1 MPEHRFRGALLVP
14 VLAPVLLAAS
24 LLATWSANAAPSA
37 GTPPAGK
44 QSVAGPT
51 VLEAPLRAHL
61 SFLADDL
68 LEGRGT
74 GQRGGELAVR
84 YLETQAAAIGLRPAA
99 GAGYRQKV
107 ELVGQ
112 KTQPGSTLRFEA
124 GGKTIATVFGTDA
137 VYANAG
143 GQPDTRLDAPLVFV
157 GYGIAA
163 PDEGWNDFQGV
174 DVKGKLL
181 VAMVNDPQPTAAA
194 PQRFGGKSLTWY
206 GRWTYKFEEALR
218 QGAAGILLIHT
229 TASASY
235 PWSVPANSFTHEQF
249 HLAGPGNALQGWIS
263 EDAARGLFK
272 AAGQDLDALRARAEV
287 KGFRPVALQAVAHA
301 QVKSTVRQVAEYN
314 VAGIV
319 PGLDPAL
326 RAEAVIYSAHWD
338 HLGIDEHGGQDGGKP
353 DHIWNGAI
361 DNGSG
366 TAALLAMAQAAVSH
380 PARRTQIF
388 LWPCAEE
395 QGLLGSL
402 AYVRAPLW
410 PLAKTAADLNLDSMN
425 FVGRTRDIGVPGAE
439 RSSLLDTARQVA
451 QASGLALAPSVPDLG
466 GAYFRAD
473 HFSFAKAGVPAF
485 NVGSAV
491 FSGDGSFAFA
501 HDAAGSSERMH
512 AFTKDYHQVSDQYD
526 PAWDLSGMVQ
536 QAQFTLDLG
545 YAVANAPAMPAWRA
559 GEAWGKVKR

>member
-1 MPEHRFRGALLVP
+1 MPDHRFRAATLGA
-14 VLAPVLLAAS
+14 VLIAA
-24 LLATWSANAAPSA
+24 LPAVHAAAPA
-37 GTPPAGK
+37 
-44 QSVAGPT
+44 PT

-74 GQRGGELAVR
+74 GQRGGELTVR
-84 YLETQAAAIGLRPAA
+84 YLETQAAAIGLKPAA
-99 GAGYRQKV
+99 GKGYRQKV

-112 KTQPGSTLRFEA
+112 KTQPGSSLRFEA
-124 GGKTIATVFGTDA
+124 GGKAIEAAFGQDA
-137 VYANAG
+137 VYANAS
-143 GQPDTRLDAPLVFV
+143 GQAETRLDAPMVFV
-157 GYGIAA
+157 GYGIDA
-163 PDEGWNDFQGV
+163 PEEHWNDFQGA

-181 VAMVNDPQPTAAA
+181 VAMVNDPQPTAAE
-194 PQRFGGKSLTWY
+194 PQRFAGKSLTWY

-235 PWSVPANSFTHEQF
+235 PWSVPVNSFSHEQF

-263 EDAARGLFK
+263 EDMARRLFA
-272 AAGQDLDALRARAEV
+272 AAGQDLDQLRARAEV
-287 KGFRPVALQAVAHA
+287 KGFRPVELKAGAHA
-301 QVKSTVRQVAEYN
+301 DVKSAVRQVAEYN

-319 PGLDPAL
+319 PGTDPKL
-326 RAEAVIYSAHWD
+326 REEAVIYSAHWD
-338 HLGIDEHGGQDGGKP
+338 HLGIDERGGQQGGKP

-366 TAALLAMAQAAVSH
+366 TAALLAMAQAAVAH

-402 AYVRAPLW
+402 AYTRAPLW
-410 PLAKTAADLNLDSMN
+410 PLARTAADLNLDSMN
-425 FVGRTRDIGVPGAE
+425 FVGPTRDIGVPGAE
-439 RSSLLDTARQVA
+439 RSSLLDTSRQVA
-451 QASGLALAPSVPDLG
+451 KDMGLSLAPGVPDLG
-466 GAYFRAD
+466 GAYYRAD
-473 HFSFAKAGVPAF
+473 HFMFAKAGVPAF

-491 FSGDGSFAFA
+491 FSGDGSFAFV
-501 HDAAGSSERMH
+501 HDPAASGRRMR

-526 PAWDLSGMVQ
+526 PGWDLSGMVQ
-536 QAQFTLDLG
+536 QAQFTLNLG
-545 YAVANAPAMPAWRA
+545 YAVANAPAMPVWRA

>member
-1 MPEHRFRGALLVP
+1 
-14 VLAPVLLAAS
+14 
-24 LLATWSANAAPSA
+24 
-37 GTPPAGK
+37 
-44 QSVAGPT
+44 
-51 VLEAPLRAHL
+51 
-61 SFLADDL
+61 
-68 LEGRGT
+68 
-74 GQRGGELAVR
+74 
-84 YLETQAAAIGLRPAA
+84 
-99 GAGYRQKV
+99 
-107 ELVGQ
+107 
-112 KTQPGSTLRFEA
+112 
-124 GGKTIATVFGTDA
+124 VF
-137 VYANAG
+137 ANAG
-143 GQPDTRLDAPLVFV
+143 GQPDTRLDAPIVFV
-157 GYGIAA
+157 GYGIDA
-163 PDEGWNDFQGV
+163 PEEGWNDFQGA

-181 VAMVNDPQPTAAA
+181 VAMVNDPQPTTAE
-194 PQRFGGKSLTWY
+194 PTRFGGKSLTWY

-218 QGAAGILLIHT
+218 QGAAGVLLIHT

-235 PWSVPANSFTHEQF
+235 PWSVPVNSFTHEQF

-263 EDAARGLFK
+263 EDAARSLFS

-287 KGFRPVALQAVAHA
+287 KGFRPVLLNASAHA
-301 QVKSTVRQVAEYN
+301 QIKSAVRQVAEYN

-319 PGLDPAL
+319 PGTDPKL

-338 HLGIDEHGGQDGGKP
+338 HLGIDEQNGTP

-366 TAALLAMAQAAVSH
+366 TAALLAMAQAAVAH

-402 AYVRAPLW
+402 AYTRAPLW

-439 RSSLLDTARQVA
+439 RSSLMDSARQVA
-451 QASGLALAPSVPDLG
+451 KASGLALAPSVPDLG

-491 FSGDGSFAFA
+491 FSGDGSFAFVQ
-501 HDAAGSSERMH
+501 DPAGSSGRMR
-512 AFTKDYHQVSDQYD
+512 AFTKDYHQVSDHYD
-526 PAWDLSGMVQ
+526 PSWDLSGMVQ

-559 GEAWGKVKR
+559 GEAWGKVKRQ

>member
-1 MPEHRFRGALLVP
+1 MPDRRFRRTALLGCT
-14 VLAPVLLAAS
+14 LLAALS
-24 LLATWSANAAPSA
+24 TLTAAARDTRSAPDL
-37 GTPPAGK
+37 PPH
-44 QSVAGPT
+44 

-74 GQRGGELAVR
+74 GQRGGELTVR
-84 YLETQAAAIGLRPAA
+84 YLETQAAAIGLKPAA
-99 GAGYRQKV
+99 DKGYRQKV

-112 KTQPGSTLRFEA
+112 KTQTGSLLRFEA
-124 GGKTIATVFGTDA
+124 GGKRIDAAFGTD
-137 VYANAG
+137 VVFANAG
-143 GQPDTRLDAPLVFV
+143 GQPDSRLDAPIVFV
-157 GYGIAA
+157 GYGIDA

-181 VAMVNDPQPTAAA
+181 VAMVNDPQPTAAE

-235 PWSVPANSFTHEQF
+235 PWSVPVNSFTHEQF

-263 EDAARGLFK
+263 EDAARKLFA
-272 AAGQDLDALRARAEV
+272 AAGQDLDTLRARAEV
-287 KGFRPVALQAVAHA
+287 KGFRPVPLDASAHA
-301 QVKSTVRQVAEYN
+301 QVKSAVRQIAEYN

-319 PGLDPAL
+319 PGTDPKL
-326 RAEAVIYSAHWD
+326 RDEAVIYSAHWD
-338 HLGIDEHGGQDGGKP
+338 HLGIDEHNGKP

-366 TAALLAMAQAAVSH
+366 TAALLAMAQAAVAH

-402 AYVRAPLW
+402 AYTRAPLW

-425 FVGRTRDIGVPGAE
+425 FVGPTRDIGVPGAE
-439 RSSLLDTARQVA
+439 RSSLIDSSRKVA
-451 QASGLALAPSVPDLG
+451 QEMGLALAPNVPDLG

-473 HFSFAKAGVPAF
+473 HFMFARAGVPAF

-501 HDAAGSSERMH
+501 HDAPASSGRMR

-536 QAQFTLDLG
+536 QAQFTLNLG
-545 YAVANAPAMPAWRA
+545 YAVANAPAMPSWKA